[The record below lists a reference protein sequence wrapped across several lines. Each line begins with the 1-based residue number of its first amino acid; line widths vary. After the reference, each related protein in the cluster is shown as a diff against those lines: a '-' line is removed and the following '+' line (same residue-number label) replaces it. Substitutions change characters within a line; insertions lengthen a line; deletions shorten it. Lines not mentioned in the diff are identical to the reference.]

1 MSEVAYGSG
10 ITITPRSFPK
20 EDVAVD
26 VREPVALRPMHS
38 APIHRLGEWAATA
51 ICGNDIT
58 SSCLYV
64 AALSA
69 VYAGKYAPVCLLL
82 VGGVLYLYRWIYA
95 EVGDALPL
103 NGGAYNCLLNTT
115 SKFRASLAA
124 CMTILSYMA
133 TAVISATEAV
143 HYGGNLLPGLP
154 TLQVTVGLLA
164 VFAILSIVGIT
175 ESAVVAVAIFVFHIF
190 TLVCF
195 CLAGGFFIIRQP
207 SMLIANWRAPS
218 EHHLATA
225 LFFGFAAALLGISGF
240 ESSSNFIE
248 EQEEG
253 VFPKTLRNM
262 WVAVTIFNP
271 LICFLVLG
279 VLPIASMQA
288 HSEDLLAF
296 SGARMAGTWFGRLV
310 SIDAAIVLSG
320 ALLTAYVGTTG
331 LVKRLALDRCLPQAL
346 LKENRWRHTSHRIII
361 AFFLLCASILW
372 ITQGHVQTL
381 AGVYTISF
389 LGVMALFAIG
399 NILLK
404 IKRSELPR
412 HFRAGW
418 LTVLVALT
426 ATLVG
431 LIGNV
436 ALNPRYFWVFL
447 AYFVPSAGV
456 VTVMLWRTS
465 ILKALLFGLRETF
478 KTMRTYNRRFSKAI
492 VRRIDEINNVGVV
505 FFTSGD
511 SRKSLNDAMLYV
523 RDNEQTKRLR
533 VVHVYEKEDD
543 IPPQLSQDL
552 AFLDEVYPEIKIQ
565 FITVRGKFGP
575 EMIERLSRDWHIPK
589 NYMFIGSPSGR
600 FPYRIS
606 ELGGVRLI
614 I

>member
-1 MSEVAYGSG
+1 MSEAAYGMG
-10 ITITPRSFPK
+10 AANRTSFPK
-20 EDVAVD
+20 KDIAVD
-26 VREPVALRPMHS
+26 QRQPVAIQPLDS
-38 APIHRLGEWAATA
+38 APLHRLGVWPATA
-51 ICGNDIT
+51 ICGNDIM

-69 VYAGKYAPVCLLL
+69 VYAGKYAPLCLLL
-82 VGGVLYLYRWIYA
+82 VAGVLYLYRWIYA

-115 SKFRASLAA
+115 SKFRASMAA

-143 HYGGNLLPGLP
+143 HYGGNLWPGLP
-154 TLQVTVGLLA
+154 VVRATVILLA
-164 VFAILSIVGIT
+164 AFALLSIVGIT

-195 CLAGGFFIIRQP
+195 CFVGVFFILRQP
-207 SMLIANWRAPS
+207 SMLIANWQTPS
-218 EHHLATA
+218 PHHFVVA

-248 EQEEG
+248 EQAEG

-262 WVAVTIFNP
+262 WIGVSIFNP
-271 LICFLVLG
+271 LIALLVLG
-279 VLPIASMQA
+279 VLPIAAMQQ
-288 HSEDLLAF
+288 HGEDLLAF
-296 SGARMAGTWFGRLV
+296 SGARMAGTWFGRVV
-310 SIDAAIVLSG
+310 SVDAAIVLSG

-346 LKENRWRHTSHRIII
+346 LKENGWRHTSHRIII

-372 ITQGHVQTL
+372 ITHGHVQTL

-399 NILLK
+399 NMLLK
-404 IKRSELPR
+404 VKRSELPR
-412 HFRAGW
+412 RYRAGW
-418 LTVLVALT
+418 VTVLVALA
-426 ATLVG
+426 ATIVG

-436 ALNPRYFWVFL
+436 ALNPRFLWVFL
-447 AYFVPSAGV
+447 AYFLPAAGL
-456 VTVMLWRTS
+456 VTIMLWRIS
-465 ILKALLFGLRETF
+465 LLKVVLFTLRATF
-478 KTMRTYNRRFSKAI
+478 NTMRAYNRRFTRAI
-492 VRRIDEINNVGVV
+492 IRRIGKINSLGIV

-523 RDNEQTKRLR
+523 RNNEQTKRLR
-533 VVHVYEKEDD
+533 VVHVYKSEND
-543 IPPQLSQDL
+543 IPPQLSHDL
-552 AFLDEVYPEIKIQ
+552 AFLDEVYPEIKIE
-565 FITVRGKFGP
+565 FITVQGVFGP
-575 EMIERLSRDWHIPK
+575 EMIERLSRDWGIPK

-600 FPYRIS
+600 RFPHRIS

>member
-1 MSEVAYGSG
+1 M
-10 ITITPRSFPK
+10 
-20 EDVAVD
+20 
-26 VREPVALRPMHS
+26 
-38 APIHRLGEWAATA
+38 WAATA

-69 VYAGKYAPVCLLL
+69 VYAGKYAPLCLLL
-82 VGGVLYLYRWIYA
+82 VGCVLYLYRWIYA

-115 SKFRASLAA
+115 SKFRASMAA

-143 HYGGNLLPGLP
+143 HYGGNLFPELPVVR
-154 TLQVTVGLLA
+154 VTIILLA
-164 VFAILSIVGIT
+164 AFAALSIMGIT
-175 ESAVVAVAIFVFHIF
+175 ESAVVALSIFAFHIF

-195 CLAGGFFIIRQP
+195 CLVGGLVILRDP
-207 SMLIANWRAPS
+207 SMLIANWKAPS
-218 EHHLATA
+218 QHHVLIA

-248 EQEEG
+248 EQQEG

-262 WVAVTIFNP
+262 WVAVSIFNP
-271 LICFLVLG
+271 LIAVLVLG
-279 VLPIASMQA
+279 VLPIASMQE

-296 SGARMAGTWFGRLV
+296 SGSRMAGTWFGRMV

-372 ITQGHVQTL
+372 MTQGHVQTL

-412 HFRAGW
+412 RYRAGW
-418 LTVLVALT
+418 VTVVTALA

-436 ALNPRYFWVFL
+436 ALNPRFLWVFL
-447 AYFVPSAGV
+447 TYFLPTAAL
-456 VTVMLWRTS
+456 VTIMLWRTS
-465 ILKALLFGLRETF
+465 ILKVLLFTLRSTF
-478 KTMRTYNRRFSKAI
+478 NTMRAYNRRVTRAVI
-492 VRRIDEINNVGVV
+492 RRIDEINSLGII

-523 RDNEQTKRLR
+523 RNNEQTKRLR
-533 VVHVYEKEDD
+533 VVHVYEREED
-543 IPPQLSQDL
+543 IPPQLSHDL
-552 AFLDEVYPEIKIQ
+552 AFLDEVYPEIKIE
-565 FITVRGKFGP
+565 FITVQGMFGP
-575 EMIERLSRDWHIPK
+575 EMIERLSRDWGIPK

>member
-195 CLAGGFFIIRQP
+195 CLAGGFFSIRQP

-218 EHHLATA
+218 EHHLGVA

-248 EQEEG
+248 EQEEN

-271 LICFLVLG
+271 LICLLVLG

-412 HFRAGW
+412 HYRAGW
-418 LTVLVALT
+418 LTVLVALA

-436 ALNPRYFWVFL
+436 ALNPRYFWVFF
-447 AYFVPSAGV
+447 AYFLPTAGV

-478 KTMRTYNRRFSKAI
+478 KTMRTYNRRVSKAI

-606 ELGGVRLI
+606 ELGGVRFI

>member
-1 MSEVAYGSG
+1 MSEAAYGKG
-10 ITITPRSFPK
+10 IATIPQSFPK
-20 EDVAVD
+20 EDIAVD
-26 VREPVALRPMHS
+26 MREPVALQPLDS
-38 APIHRLGEWAATA
+38 APLHRLGEWAATA

-69 VYAGKYAPVCLLL
+69 VYAGKYAPLCLLL

-115 SKFRASLAA
+115 SKFRASMAA

-143 HYGGNLLPGLP
+143 HYSGNLFPGLP

-164 VFAILSIVGIT
+164 VFAALSIVGIT
-175 ESAVVAVAIFVFHIF
+175 ESAVVAIAIFVFHIF
-190 TLVCF
+190 TLICF
-195 CLAGGFFIIRQP
+195 CLVGGYFILREP
-207 SMLIANWRAPS
+207 SMLVANWRAPS
-218 EHHLATA
+218 EHHLGVA

-248 EQEEG
+248 EQKEG

-271 LICFLVLG
+271 LICLLVLG
-279 VLPIASMQA
+279 VLPIASMQE

-296 SGARMAGTWFGRLV
+296 SGARMAGTWFGRMV

-320 ALLTAYVGTTG
+320 ALLTAFVGTTG

-346 LKENRWRHTSHRIII
+346 LKENQWRHTSHRIII

-372 ITQGHVQTL
+372 MTQGHVQTL

-412 HFRAGW
+412 HYRAGW
-418 LTVLVALT
+418 VTVLIALA

-436 ALNPRYFWVFL
+436 ALNPRYFWVFF
-447 AYFVPSAGV
+447 AYFLPTAGV
-456 VTVMLWRTS
+456 VTIMLWRTS
-465 ILKALLFGLRETF
+465 ILKVLLFTLRATF
-478 KTMRTYNRRFSKAI
+478 KTMRTYNLRVSRAI
-492 VRRIDEINNVGVV
+492 MRRIDEINSLGIV

-523 RDNEQTKRLR
+523 RNNEQTKRLR
-533 VVHVYEKEDD
+533 VVHVYEKEGD
-543 IPPQLSQDL
+543 IPPQLSHDL
-552 AFLDEVYPEIKIQ
+552 AFLDEVYPEIKIE
-565 FITVRGKFGP
+565 FITVRGRFGP
-575 EMIERLSRDWHIPK
+575 EMIERLSHDWRIPK